1 MDNVITITLK
11 EKHIEASDN
20 IYRIEF
26 ESNPT
31 VSELC
36 AAKLVLEE
44 ILEHNFKK
52 EEILR
57 YTDLVYPR
65 LENIEEIRR
74 NEVNE

>member
-1 MDNVITITLK
+1 MDNTITIILK
-11 EKHIEASDN
+11 EKHIEGSDN
-20 IYRIEF
+20 VYRIEF

-44 ILEHNFKK
+44 VMEHNFTKG
-52 EEILR
+52 EILR

-65 LENIEEIRR
+65 LENIEEVRR
-74 NEVNE
+74 TENA